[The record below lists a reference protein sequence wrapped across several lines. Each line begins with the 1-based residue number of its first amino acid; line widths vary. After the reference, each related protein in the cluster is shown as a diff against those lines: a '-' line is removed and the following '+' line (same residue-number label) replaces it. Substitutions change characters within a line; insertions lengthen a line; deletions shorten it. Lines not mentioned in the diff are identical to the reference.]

1 MEYSQLYYN
10 SIIWQP
16 MVDKPREH
24 SIMYRKDEI
33 LCFTPETNAALC
45 VNYTQVKQ
53 FKETNNQ
60 NRLVNNMYNV
70 ILFY

>member
-1 MEYSQLYYN
+1 
-10 SIIWQP
+10 
-16 MVDKPREH
+16 
-24 SIMYRKDEI
+24 MYREDEI

-70 ILFY
+70 ILFYWIYVYTF